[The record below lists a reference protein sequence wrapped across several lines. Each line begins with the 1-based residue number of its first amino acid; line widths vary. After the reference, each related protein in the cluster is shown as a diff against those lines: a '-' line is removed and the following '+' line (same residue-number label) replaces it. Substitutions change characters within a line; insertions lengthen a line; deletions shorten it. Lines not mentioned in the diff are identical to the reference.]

1 MKKILFITAILV
13 FTGMQANAEL
23 IGVAQVENSY
33 INNVLS
39 SFSAEIIPAPQDAL
53 DDDVENSAMQGFNEA
68 QGVLTSVAHGIDG
81 GGSIAAGT
89 LVDSHMIF
97 LNSTGTTAIGH
108 FDVTWT
114 FDGAILGVM
123 SNQSGTLEAAS
134 TFELGNPATN
144 YTVGAGAAPFSARG
158 LEGIG
163 NPSSGDG
170 YTILGNTITV
180 GMYTNEPGDWI
191 RVVTNP
197 VPVPGAFLLGSLG
210 LGFASWRLK
219 RRRTA

>member
-13 FTGMQANAEL
+13 FTGMQANADL
-23 IGVAQVENSY
+23 IGVTELGPSTAGV
-33 INNVLS
+33 
-39 SFSAEIIPAPQDAL
+39 SAAIIPAPQNAL
-53 DDDVENSAMQGFNEA
+53 DDDVENAAMQGFNEA
-68 QGVLTSVAHGIDG
+68 QDVLTSVAHGIDG

-97 LNSTGTTAIGH
+97 LNSTSTRAIGH

-123 SNQSGTLEAAS
+123 SNQAGTLEAAS

-144 YTVGAGAAPFSARG
+144 YTVGAGAAPFGARG
-158 LEGIG
+158 LEGNG

-180 GMYTNEPGDWI
+180 GMYVTEPGDWI

-197 VPVPGAFLLGSLG
+197 VPVPGALLLGSLG